1 MIGGKLK
8 TLRTKRGFSIN
19 ELARKAKVSKSY
31 ISYIER
37 GLQKNPSLDIITK
50 LANSLEIPVEDFLV
64 QKEWILDEDWQLL
77 IKQAVLNGI
86 TKEEFTQ
93 FLIGRKHS
101 K

>member
-1 MIGGKLK
+1 M
-8 TLRTKRGFSIN
+8 
-19 ELARKAKVSKSY
+19 
-31 ISYIER
+31 
-37 GLQKNPSLDIITK
+37 
-50 LANSLEIPVEDFLV
+50 
-64 QKEWILDEDWQLL
+64 DEDWQLL